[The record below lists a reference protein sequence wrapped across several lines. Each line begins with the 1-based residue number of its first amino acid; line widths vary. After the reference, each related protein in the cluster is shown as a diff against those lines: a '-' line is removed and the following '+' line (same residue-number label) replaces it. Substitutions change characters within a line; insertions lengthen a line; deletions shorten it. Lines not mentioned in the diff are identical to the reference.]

1 MITLEN
7 FYELLDQNAKVTLVN
22 AKYHKNVYSGSAH
35 SIPLEYSICPV
46 EDFSMNDRGHLT
58 FKIKVREPKPAGNGW
73 QEGALRVGSGIYH
86 YWVKQYETGSEY
98 GINEGRVSKMMLTRK
113 GETVCNYDRGWDV
126 KPVDDET
133 ETAMEILLHQYN

>member
-7 FYELLDQNAKVTLVN
+7 FYDLLDQNAKVTLVN

-46 EDFSMNDRGHLT
+46 EDFSMNDSGHLT
-58 FKIKVREPKPAGNGW
+58 FKINVRDPKPAGNGW
-73 QEGALRVGSGIYH
+73 QDGALPVGSGIYH

-98 GINEGRVSKMMLTRK
+98 GIDEGRVSKMMMTRK

>member
-7 FYELLDQNAKVTLVN
+7 FYDLLDQNAKVTLVN

-46 EDFSMNDRGHLT
+46 EDFSMNDSGHLT
-58 FKIKVREPKPAGNGW
+58 FKIKVKETRPAGNGW
-73 QEGALRVGSGIYH
+73 KEGTMRVGSGIYH

-98 GINEGRVSKMMLTRK
+98 GINKGRVSKMMLTRK